1 VPNVPNFLPSKN
13 GLHFNNDFPQV
24 PDITINVAG
33 SVVAIG
39 SADKG
44 LCGGM
49 VYTVRDFFE
58 VGLMIP
64 SVIQAPTSGPLFDYI
79 VARLFDSFNLFVLVG
94 APQPLDGPMTYLY
107 LMQPT
112 LPDHETWFS
121 QVGLAPHGRAWVMI
135 NSEWPKIKGDIDSGH
150 LSPLALVTLK
160 SFDPTQLGENHQ
172 VLAYGYDLKG
182 SLLTLHVYDPNFHDD
197 NTVRL
202 SLNLANPQQ
211 TTDVSYTHT
220 IYGGDKKIWCFF
232 RPIYSPVTPPRNLAA
247 GPPPTPTPTPA
258 PTIASPLTGDGTDI
272 VIAKVIL
279 NGASDQNHVGLRLT
293 AASNITWWKAAN
305 LAGQEAWTQD
315 QTKQGAIEVAL
326 LDVTAAP
333 VLALKKAK
341 FLGAHTEVQ
350 LVVLQ
355 NPSLF
360 GGCLIDLL
368 WTKDA

>member
-1 VPNVPNFLPSKN
+1 MPNVPNFLPSKN
-13 GLHFNNDFPQV
+13 GLHFDNSFPQV

-33 SVVAIG
+33 TVVAIG
-39 SADKG
+39 SAANG

-49 VYTVRDFFE
+49 VYSVRDFFE
-58 VGLMIP
+58 VGLPIP
-64 SVIQAPTSGPLFDYI
+64 SVAQAPTSGPLFDYI

-121 QVGLAPHGRAWVMI
+121 QWGLAPHGRAWVMI

-160 SFDPTQLGENHQ
+160 TFDPTQLGENHQ
-172 VLAYGYDLKG
+172 VLVYGYDLKG
-182 SLLTLHVYDPNFHDD
+182 SLLTLHVYDPNFHNDD
-197 NTVRL
+197 TVRL

-232 RPIYSPVTPPRNLAA
+232 RPIYSPVQPPTTLAA
-247 GPPPTPTPTPA
+247 GSSQSSTPM
-258 PTIASPLTGDGTDI
+258 PTIPSPLTGDGTDI
-272 VIAKVIL
+272 VITKVTM
-279 NGASDQNHVGLRLT
+279 NGASAPNRVALRLT

-305 LAGQEAWTQD
+305 LTGQEAWTQD
-315 QTKQGAIEVAL
+315 QTKQGTIEVAIS
-326 LDVTAAP
+326 DVVATP
-333 VLALKKAK
+333 VLTLKKAK
-341 FLGAHTEVQ
+341 AFGAHWPVQ
-350 LVVLQ
+350 TVVIQ

-368 WTKDA
+368 WTKDT

>member
-1 VPNVPNFLPSKN
+1 MPFVPNFLPSKN
-13 GLHFNNDFPQV
+13 GLHFNNYFPQV

-39 SADKG
+39 GADNG

-49 VYTVRDFFE
+49 VYTVRDFFAA
-58 VGLMIP
+58 GLPIP
-64 SVIQAPTSGPLFDYI
+64 PTTQAPTSGPLFDYI

-112 LPDHETWFS
+112 LPDHETLFS
-121 QVGLAPHGRAWVMI
+121 QWGLAPHGRAWVMI
-135 NSEWPKIKGDIDSGH
+135 NSEWPKIKGDIDNGL
-150 LSPLALVTLK
+150 LSPLALITIK
-160 SFDPTQLGENHQ
+160 TFDPTQLGENHQ
-172 VLAYGYDLKG
+172 VLVYGYDLKG

-197 NTVRL
+197 DTVRL

-211 TTDVSYTHT
+211 TTDVFYSQTVD
-220 IYGGDKKIWCFF
+220 GDGKIWCFF
-232 RPIYSPVTPPRNLAA
+232 RSVYSPD
-247 GPPPTPTPTPA
+247 PPPTALAGAAPPSPQAPTPTIP
-258 PTIASPLTGDGTDI
+258 SPLTGDGTDI
-272 VIAKVIL
+272 VIASVIM
-279 NGASDQNHVGLRLT
+279 NGASAPNRVALRLT

-315 QTKQGAIEVAL
+315 QTKQGTIEVAIS
-326 LDVTAAP
+326 DVIAAP
-333 VLALKKAK
+333 VLTLKKAK
-341 FLGAHTEVQ
+341 WFGAHTSVQ

-360 GGCLIDLL
+360 GGCLIDLV
-368 WTKDA
+368 WTKDR